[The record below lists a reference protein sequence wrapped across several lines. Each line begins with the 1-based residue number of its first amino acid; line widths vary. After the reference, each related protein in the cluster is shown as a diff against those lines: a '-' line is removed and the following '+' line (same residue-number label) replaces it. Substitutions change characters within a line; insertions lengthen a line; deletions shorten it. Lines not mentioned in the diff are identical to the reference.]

1 MSTGSVIIITI
12 FSLLL
17 IAVSFGIGIW
27 AKKRATTA
35 QAYFGG
41 TAMFGP
47 LAVGLSSMA
56 GIASAFA
63 IVGVPG
69 IIYTTGNAMTFWM
82 LSGAAFAMSYIILG
96 KKMRAMAE
104 IAPISSLGDICDI
117 RFNNNRVIKALMS
130 LIICLGCVGYLA
142 AQISAG
148 SALIAQLVDIPPIVA
163 GLVIFGLLTVYT
175 ALSGEVGGLLSQ
187 AFQGFIMVLA
197 GLVLI
202 IAFFAVTGGF
212 GNVLAAVSAVEEVT
226 GATNGVTKKLGPDLL
241 NAWGTYPGG
250 ISMAWMLIPILGT
263 VGQPQCLTRMY
274 AVKNPRDLP
283 KAGLVTAVTH
293 TIVGF
298 LAVVAAYGALYLVA
312 TGEIEPLVA
321 GDRAVYA
328 FADYL
333 GLWAQVLVYAAVLAA
348 ALSSASMFLTSS
360 STLISK
366 DLTSALGIKIAPEK
380 QINVSRI
387 FMFVLG
393 AVAIIVSVFSSEMVA
408 LLGTFGWGTLMSG
421 TFPVFVMGLLWNKCS
436 EKGVMCGVIVS
447 FVFNIL
453 PLIPGLNFAWPTFLP
468 GYFVT
473 ITLSIAVTVVVSL
486 IFPQKK
492 LSPKMEAVLKL

>member
-1 MSTGSVIIITI
+1 MPQSTVMIIV
-12 FSLLL
+12 FFAFLM
-17 IAVSFGIGIW
+17 IAISFGIGIW
-27 AKKRATTA
+27 AKKKANTA

-63 IVGVPG
+63 LVGVPG
-69 IIYTTGNAMTFWM
+69 IIYTSGNAMAFWM
-82 LSGAAFAMSYIILG
+82 LSGAAFAMGYIILG
-96 KKMRAMAE
+96 KRIRAMAE

-117 RFNNNRVIKALMS
+117 RFNNNRLIKALMS
-130 LIICLGCVGYLA
+130 GIICLGCVGYLA

-148 SALIAQLVDIPPIVA
+148 SAMIANLVDIPPIVA
-163 GLVIFGLLTVYT
+163 GFLIFGLLTVYT

-202 IAFFAVTGGF
+202 IAFFSVTGGF
-212 GNVLAAVSAVEEVT
+212 GNVLAAVSAVPEIT
-226 GATNGVTKKLGPDLL
+226 GNNGVTKTLGPDLVG
-241 NAWGTYPGG
+241 AWGSMPGG
-250 ISMAWMLIPILGT
+250 ISLTWMLIPILGC
-263 VGQPQCLTRMY
+263 VGQPQVLTRMY

-312 TGEIEPLVA
+312 TGTIEPLEA
-321 GDRAVYA
+321 GDQAVYA
-328 FADYL
+328 FANHL
-333 GLWAQVLVYAAVLAA
+333 GIWAQVLVYTAVLAA

-360 STLISK
+360 STLLSK
-366 DLTSALGIKIAPEK
+366 DLTSALGVKIAPEK
-380 QINVSRI
+380 QINVSRV
-387 FMFVLG
+387 FMFILG
-393 AVAIIVSVFSSEMVA
+393 IISIIVSIYSSEMVA
-408 LLGTFGWGTLMSG
+408 LLGTFGWGTLVSA
-421 TFPVFVMGLLWNKCS
+421 TFPIFVVGLLWERCT
-436 EKGVMCGVIVS
+436 EAGALVGIAYS
-447 FVFNIL
+447 FIFNIL
-453 PLIPGLNFAWPTFLP
+453 PLVTGFAYPSALP

-473 ITLSIAVTVVVSL
+473 SAIAVALAVVVSL
-486 IFPQKK
+486 VTPKPK
-492 LSPKMEAVLKL
+492 LSESIKAVMDL

>member
-1 MSTGSVIIITI
+1 MSTGSVIIISV

-27 AKKRATTA
+27 AKKKATTA

-69 IIYTTGNAMTFWM
+69 IIYATGNAMTFWM
-82 LSGAAFAMSYIILG
+82 LSGAAFAVSYIVLG

-104 IAPISSLGDICDI
+104 IAPISSLGDICDL
-117 RFNNNRVIKALMS
+117 RFNNNRVIKTLMS

-148 SALIAQLVDIPPIVA
+148 SALIAQLLDIPPIVA

-212 GNVLAAVSAVEEVT
+212 GNVLAAVSAVDEIT
-226 GATNGVTKKLGPDLL
+226 GANGVTKKMGADLL

-250 ISMAWMLIPILGT
+250 ISLTWMLIPILGC

-274 AVKNPRDLP
+274 AVRNPRDLP

-312 TGEIEPLVA
+312 TGTIDPLVT
-321 GDRAVYA
+321 GDRAIYA

-333 GLWAQVLVYAAVLAA
+333 GIWAQVLVYAAVLAA

-393 AVAIIVSVFSSEMVA
+393 AVAIVVSVYSSEMVA
-408 LLGTFGWGTLMSG
+408 LLGTFGWGTLVSG
-421 TFPVFVMGLLWNKCS
+421 TFPVFVMGLLWEKCS
-436 EKGVMCGVIVS
+436 ETGVMCGVIVS

-453 PLIPGLNFAWPTFLP
+453 PLIPGLNFAYPSSLP
-468 GYFVT
+468 GYF
-473 ITLSIAVTVVVSL
+473 ITSALAIAVTVVVSL
-486 IFPQKK
+486 VFPQQK
-492 LSPKMEAVLKL
+492 LSPKMEAVMKL

>member
-1 MSTGSVIIITI
+1 MSAGTIILILS
-12 FSLLL
+12 FSILM
-17 IAVSFGIGIW
+17 IVVSFAIGIW
-27 AKKRATTA
+27 AKKKASTA

-47 LAVGLSSMA
+47 VAVGLSSMA

-63 IVGVPG
+63 MVGVPG
-69 IIYTTGNAMTFWM
+69 IIYGTGNAMTFWM

-104 IAPISSLGDICDI
+104 VAPISSLGDICDL
-117 RFNNNRVIKALMS
+117 RFNNNRLIKALMS

-148 SALIAQLVDIPPIVA
+148 TALIANLIDIPPIVC
-163 GLVIFGLLTVYT
+163 GLIIFGLLTVYT

-187 AFQGFIMVLA
+187 AFQGFIMVFASLI
-197 GLVLI
+197 LI

-212 GNVLAAVSAVEEVT
+212 GNVLDAVAAAGEIT
-226 GATNGVTKKLGPDLL
+226 GANGVTKALGPDFL
-241 NAWGTYPGG
+241 NAWGSYPGG
-250 ISMAWMLIPILGT
+250 ISLTWMLIPILGC
-263 VGQPQCLTRMY
+263 VGQPQVLTRMY

-298 LAVVAAYGALYLVA
+298 LAVAGAYGALYLVA
-312 TGEIEPLVA
+312 TGKIDPLA
-321 GDRAVYA
+321 TNDQAVYA

-333 GLWAQVLVYAAVLAA
+333 GIWAQLLVYAAVLAA

-360 STLISK
+360 STLLSK
-366 DLTSALGIKIAPEK
+366 DLPSALGIKIAPEK
-380 QINVSRI
+380 QIKVSKV
-387 FMFVLG
+387 FMFILG
-393 AVAIIVSVFSSEMVA
+393 AIAIVVSVYSSEMVA
-408 LLGTFGWGTLMSG
+408 LLGTFGWGTLVSA
-421 TFPVFVMGLLWNKCS
+421 TFPIFVVGLLWDRCT
-436 EKGVMCGVIVS
+436 EAGALVGIAYS

-453 PLIPGLNFAWPTFLP
+453 PLVTNFAYPSALP
-468 GYFVT
+468 GYFLT
-473 ITLSIAVTVVVSL
+473 SAIAVALTVIVSL
-486 IFPQKK
+486 VTPKPK
-492 LSPKMEAVLKL
+492 LSEGVQAVMDL

>member
-1 MSTGSVIIITI
+1 MPHTTVIIIAV
-12 FSLLL
+12 FSALM
-17 IAVSFGIGIW
+17 IAISFIIGIW
-27 AKKRATTA
+27 SKKKANTA

-47 LAVGLSSMA
+47 VAVGLSSMA

-63 IVGVPG
+63 LVGVPG
-69 IIYTTGNAMTFWM
+69 IIYTSGNAMTFWM

-96 KKMRAMAE
+96 KKVRAMAE
-104 IAPISSLGDICDI
+104 IAPISSLGDICDV
-117 RFNNNRVIKALMS
+117 RFNNNRLIKAMMS
-130 LIICLGCVGYLA
+130 IIICLGCVGYLA

-163 GLVIFGLLTVYT
+163 GFLIFGLLTVYT

-187 AFQGFIMVLA
+187 AFQGFVMVLA
-197 GLVLI
+197 GLILI

-212 GNVLAAVSAVEEVT
+212 GNVLKAVSAVPSVT
-226 GATNGVTKKLGPDLL
+226 GATNGVTKTLGATLL
-241 NAWGTYPGG
+241 DAWGTMPGG
-250 ISMAWMLIPILGT
+250 ISLTWMLIPILGC
-263 VGQPQCLTRMY
+263 VGQPQVLTRMY
-274 AVKNPRDLP
+274 AVKSPRDLP
-283 KAGLVTAVTH
+283 KAGLVTAITH

-312 TGEIEPLVA
+312 TGTIEPLA
-321 GDRAVYA
+321 SGDQAIYA

-333 GLWAQVLVYAAVLAA
+333 GIWAQVLVYAAVLAA

-393 AVAIIVSVFSSEMVA
+393 IAAIVVSIYSSEMVA
-408 LLGTFGWGTLMSG
+408 LLGTFGWGTLVSG
-421 TFPVFVMGLLWNKCS
+421 TFPVFVMGLLWDRCN
-436 EKGVMCGVIVS
+436 EKGALCGVAVS
-447 FVFNIL
+447 LVFNI
-453 PLIPGLNFAWPTFLP
+453 IPFFGFKYPSSLP
-468 GYFVT
+468 GYF
-473 ITLSIAVTVVVSL
+473 ITSALAVTVTVIVSL
-486 IFPQKK
+486 CTRKQE
-492 LSPKMEAVLKL
+492 LSPKLDAVMKL